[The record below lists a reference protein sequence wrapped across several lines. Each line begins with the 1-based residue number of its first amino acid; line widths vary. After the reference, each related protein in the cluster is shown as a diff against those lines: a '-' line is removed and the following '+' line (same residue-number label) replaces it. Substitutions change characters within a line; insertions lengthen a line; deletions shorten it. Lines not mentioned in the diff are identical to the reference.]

1 MSSAIVQPIQITYLR
16 SMMGIGKIEFGRRM
30 GVNRV
35 TVHFWETG
43 ERNPSKTAVILMQLL
58 ASNHH
63 IDIPAPDEIMEVE
76 E

>member
-1 MSSAIVQPIQITYLR
+1 MQPIQITYLR
-16 SMMGIGKIEFGRRM
+16 SMMGIGKIEFGRQM

-43 ERNPSKTAVILMQLL
+43 ERNPSKTAVILMETI
-58 ASNHH
+58 ASINH

>member
-1 MSSAIVQPIQITYLR
+1 MEPIQITYLR

-43 ERNPSKTAVILMQLL
+43 ERNPSKTAIILMQLL

>member
-1 MSSAIVQPIQITYLR
+1 MEPIQITYLR
-16 SMMGIGKIEFGRRM
+16 SMMGIGKIEFGRQM

-63 IDIPAPDEIMEVE
+63 IDIPAPEDIMEVE